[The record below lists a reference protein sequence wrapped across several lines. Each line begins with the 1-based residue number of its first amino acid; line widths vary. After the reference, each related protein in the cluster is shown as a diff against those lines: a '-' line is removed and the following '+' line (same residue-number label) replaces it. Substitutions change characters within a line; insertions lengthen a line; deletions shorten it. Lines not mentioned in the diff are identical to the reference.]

1 VIVECIGCEFR
12 NRFGTSDPS
21 PSGDT
26 RGNVVRGRWA
36 TSGRG
41 AAYSDEPSPLQK
53 GALRGLRPGLLENSS
68 SGLNRNTR
76 TARTK
81 HTPQRPPKGLK
92 GRFQQSQVR
101 KHLERRA

>member
-1 VIVECIGCEFR
+1 MPEATLCVAVGQLRGGVRHAPVSHHRCKSGHSEGCALDYWKTALR
-12 NRFGTSDPS
+12 
-21 PSGDT
+21 
-26 RGNVVRGRWA
+26 A
-36 TSGRG
+36 G
-41 AAYSDEPSPLQK
+41 AAS
-53 GALRGLRPGLLENSS
+53 
-68 SGLNRNTR
+68 TR